1 MPWAI
6 RCGMQAKFLMSVY
19 FEKHFER
26 NVSDLRKELNIE
38 DPPKPLLMKDK
49 RKVKDDSITE

>member
-6 RCGMQAKFLMSVY
+6 RCGKQAKFLMSVY
-19 FEKHFER
+19 FEKHWER

-38 DPPKPLLMKDK
+38 EPPKSLFMKDK
-49 RKVKDDSITE
+49 RKEKDDSITE